1 VRRPDSDAADRVRA
15 HDDVLGY
22 LLKHAHRALEQ
33 RAEAALADTG
43 LTVRDLGVLR
53 VIAGGEA
60 ESQQEVA
67 AVLGIDPT
75 SMVALLD
82 ALEHRGIV
90 VRRPS
95 ERDRRRNII
104 ELTGHG
110 RAVFRQAEDRYAEAE
125 KAFTS
130 SLGDSGAAGL
140 RRALRSVLDNA
151 KDGITWS
158 SLPRPPDRYA
168 STAADPVIS
177 IALGMLWLNVRLRG
191 SPAAIGGEVVA
202 IVLMITGIYITA
214 SRSR

>member
-1 VRRPDSDAADRVRA
+1 VPKPNSDAADQVRA

-33 RAEAALADTG
+33 QTEAALVGLG

-60 ESQQEVA
+60 ASQQEAA

-90 VRRPS
+90 ARRPS
-95 ERDRRRNII
+95 ERDRRRNIV

-110 RAVFRQAEDRYAEAE
+110 RDLFRQAEDRYAEAE
-125 KAFTS
+125 NTFTS
-130 SLGDSGAAGL
+130 SLGDAGAAGL
-140 RRALRSVLDNA
+140 RQALRSVLHDA
-151 KDGITWS
+151 KDGLT
-158 SLPRPPDRYA
+158 
-168 STAADPVIS
+168 
-177 IALGMLWLNVRLRG
+177 
-191 SPAAIGGEVVA
+191 
-202 IVLMITGIYITA
+202 
-214 SRSR
+214 